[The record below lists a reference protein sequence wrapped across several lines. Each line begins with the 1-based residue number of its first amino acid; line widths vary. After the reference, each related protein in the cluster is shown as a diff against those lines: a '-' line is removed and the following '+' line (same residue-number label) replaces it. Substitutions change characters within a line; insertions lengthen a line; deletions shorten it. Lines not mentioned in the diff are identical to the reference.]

1 MGGKKIGARTYVADD
16 DVAVVVVVRAGA
28 PAGKS
33 TDDPYTNDDDA
44 MRRTDRATFAIAA
57 RTSATAI
64 LAAHPSRVTMPR
76 LTQRS
81 TTNALTMVE
90 YGAPT

>member
-16 DVAVVVVVRAGA
+16 DDDVVRAGA

-64 LAAHPSRVTMPR
+64 LAAHPSWVTMPR

-81 TTNALTMVE
+81 TINALTMVE
-90 YGAPT
+90 YR